1 MGGSSHPW
9 ENMQAPTWE
18 LGTVLP
24 RAAVSCCVP
33 LWAAVSCHGLPAC
46 GLTLGISS
54 LVVRE
59 APRSTAH
66 VCLCWPLLMAPG
78 NLGWLRSS
86 LHLPGRL
93 APTPRHGLGQGQR
106 SGTGRAAQE
115 GVRVLGPG
123 VCQGHKKRIGAGL
136 RGATWP
142 WYWWWPGELGHLLA
156 ATTGS
161 SVSGQLIE
169 GRRPC
174 VLAAGGAATQ
184 MATAP
189 PPGWDLGALWGL

>member
-24 RAAVSCCVP
+24 RAAVSC
-33 LWAAVSCHGLPAC
+33 HGLPAC
-46 GLTLGISS
+46 GLTLGISC

-123 VCQGHKKRIGAGL
+123 VCQGHKKRMGAGL

-174 VLAAGGAATQ
+174 VLQEEGV
-184 MATAP
+184 
-189 PPGWDLGALWGL
+189 LG